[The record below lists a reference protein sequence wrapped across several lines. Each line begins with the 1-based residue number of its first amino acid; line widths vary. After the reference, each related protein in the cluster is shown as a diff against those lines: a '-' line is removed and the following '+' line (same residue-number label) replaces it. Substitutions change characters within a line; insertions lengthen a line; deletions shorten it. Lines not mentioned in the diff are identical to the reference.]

1 MNNELISIPLHKLVR
16 SSANV
21 RKIGADSIDDLAAS
35 IAVHG
40 LLQNLTVTKKAVTGK
55 TKSKADIYEVVAG
68 GRRLAALQC
77 LAKLQKI
84 AGDYPVPCKVVTGS
98 AEELSL
104 VENTIRQP
112 MHPADQFEAFDRLQT
127 GLGVEDVA
135 ARFGVTPLFV
145 SQRLKLAKVAP
156 SLIQLYRDGGIR
168 LDQLEALAI
177 SSDHEAQER
186 VWNST
191 REWEQQPSALRRALT
206 QNIID
211 SNDKRVLFVGL
222 DTYLQRG
229 GGIERDLFD
238 SDHDGFLTDGCLL
251 EILVTE
257 KLQAEANKLKADAL
271 ELGRNQMTGGW
282 PTGPTGNCNPSRFRS
297 PRN

>member
-1 MNNELISIPLHKLVR
+1 MSNELTLIPLHKLVR

-68 GRRLAALQC
+68 GRRLVALQC

-112 MHPADQFEAFDRLQT
+112 MHPADQFEAFERLVRT

-135 ARFGVTPLFV
+135 
-145 SQRLKLAKVAP
+145 S
-156 SLIQLYRDGGIR
+156 
-168 LDQLEALAI
+168 
-177 SSDHEAQER
+177 
-186 VWNST
+186 
-191 REWEQQPSALRRALT
+191 
-206 QNIID
+206 
-211 SNDKRVLFVGL
+211 
-222 DTYLQRG
+222 
-229 GGIERDLFD
+229 
-238 SDHDGFLTDGCLL
+238 
-251 EILVTE
+251 
-257 KLQAEANKLKADAL
+257 
-271 ELGRNQMTGGW
+271 
-282 PTGPTGNCNPSRFRS
+282 
-297 PRN
+297 

>member
-1 MNNELISIPLHKLVR
+1 MSNELTLIPLQKLVR

-21 RKIGADSIDDLAAS
+21 RKVGADSIDDLTVS

-40 LLQNLTVTKKAVTGK
+40 LLQNLTVTKKTATGK
-55 TKSKADIYEVVAG
+55 TKGKGKPDAEIYEVVAG
-68 GRRLAALQC
+68 GRRLAALQS
-77 LAKLQKI
+77 LANQMKI
-84 AGDYPVPCKVVTGS
+84 PKDFHVPCKVVTES

-112 MHPADQFEAFDRLQT
+112 MHPADQFEAFERLVRT
-127 GLGVEDVA
+127 GLGVEDAA

-145 SQRLKLAKVAP
+145 SQRLKLANVSPK
-156 SLIQLYRDGGIR
+156 LIHLYRDEGIR

-177 SSDHEAQER
+177 SNDHEAQER

-191 REWEQQPSALRRALT
+191 RDWKRNPSALRRALT
-206 QNIID
+206 QNTID
-211 SNDKRVLFVGL
+211 SNDKRVLVVGH

-229 GGIERDLFD
+229 GGIEHDLFD
-238 SDHDGFLTDGCLL
+238 TDHDGFLTDGCLL

-257 KLQAEANKLKADAL
+257 KVS
-271 ELGRNQMTGGW
+271 
-282 PTGPTGNCNPSRFRS
+282 SRS
-297 PRN
+297 